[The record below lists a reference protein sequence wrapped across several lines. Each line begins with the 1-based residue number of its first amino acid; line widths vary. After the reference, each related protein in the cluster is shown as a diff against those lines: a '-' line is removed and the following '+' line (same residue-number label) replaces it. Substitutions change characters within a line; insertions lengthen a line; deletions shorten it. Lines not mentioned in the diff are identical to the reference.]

1 MVIIY
6 CTLFKRT
13 LKRATYLKAAYHDPG
28 ADFPWC
34 FVCFFCVCVSQT
46 ILLLS
51 MLRAV
56 VIMGGKGELPSDGES
71 EQLSLRAYD
80 FLDHMETGEHISKK
94 DFLKV
99 HTQTHTNISTW

>member
-1 MVIIY
+1 M
-6 CTLFKRT
+6 
-13 LKRATYLKAAYHDPG
+13 
-28 ADFPWC
+28 
-34 FVCFFCVCVSQT
+34 CFFCVCVSQT